1 MFCGSGAGSIR
12 GGGAGLP
19 QCGDA
24 KIKVSKYT
32 TGKKNFVVN
41 FTYFDANESA
51 F

>member
-12 GGGAGLP
+12 GGAGLP

>member
-12 GGGAGLP
+12 
-19 QCGDA
+19 GDA